1 MLDVHTPHT
10 RHTSHT
16 SGLKVFVRKLV
27 HVLIVLCL
35 LLSPSLL
42 LLLPLLSLL
51 SLLHSGATRLFFTAG
66 DVCEC
71 GYLTSACYTCPTQS
85 EELTRLAGYQQARP
99 QTPARRHSNRIS
111 CMMVLQGTLSSL
123 TPCTLPHLCTLG
135 IQYMV

>member
-42 LLLPLLSLL
+42 LLPLLPLLSLL
-51 SLLHSGATRLFFTAG
+51 YSGATRLFFTAG

-85 EELTRLAGYQQARP
+85 RNLQDWQVINKLA
-99 QTPARRHSNRIS
+99 HKL
-111 CMMVLQGTLSSL
+111 LQEDIPT
-123 TPCTLPHLCTLG
+123 
-135 IQYMV
+135 QYHA